1 METHW
6 TETTKRIV
14 VVVGVLLALFLIY
27 LARPVIPMVL
37 MAAVVAYALY
47 PVVSFLHRRL
57 RFPHTL
63 ATVVVYLLLLLV
75 LASIPVLLGP
85 YLVNEIR
92 SLDVNF
98 FELGEKAREGVR
110 ALLERWRTVSIAGAE
125 VDLRPLVDPALEA
138 LGEAGSAPAIPPPGS
153 WLPRLGRWL
162 SGFAST
168 VTSAFVAFFL
178 TMLYSFYMV
187 KDAPRWSTGLE
198 GLVPE
203 AYREEFRELRRR
215 LAAVWSAF
223 FRGQLLL
230 CLVIAGMTFV
240 VLTVLGIPGAI
251 PLAILAGIMEVVPN
265 LGPFLALVPAALV
278 ALLRGSMWIPLPNF
292 WVAVIVVGAYVLIQQ
307 VENNF
312 LGPRIVG
319 GSIDLPPLVVLV
331 GVVVG
336 VTSAGLVGA
345 YLSGPILASL
355 KVLALYAYNK
365 VLDRAPFPELQAGA
379 EEEAVLPV
387 GIRPRT
393 AQRRKGKRPARTVP

>member
-1 METHW
+1 MEAHW

-14 VVVGVLLALFLIY
+14 VVVGVLLALLLLY
-27 LARPVIPMVL
+27 LARTVIPMVL

-47 PVVSFLHRRL
+47 PIVSFLHRRL
-57 RFPHTL
+57 RLPHTL
-63 ATVVVYLLLLLV
+63 ATIVVYLLLLLA

-85 YLVNEIR
+85 YLVQEIR

-98 FELGEKAREGVR
+98 IELGAKAREGIR
-110 ALLERWRTVSIAGAE
+110 AWLERWRTVSLAGAE
-125 VDLRPLVDPALEA
+125 VDLSPLVDPALEA
-138 LGEAGSAPAIPPPGS
+138 LGEAGVAPVIPPPGT
-153 WLPRLGRWL
+153 WLPKLGRWL

-187 KDAPRWSTGLE
+187 KDAPKWGAGLDP
-198 GLVPE
+198 LVPE

-230 CLVIAGMTFV
+230 CLIIAGITFV
-240 VLTVLGIPGAI
+240 VLTALGIPGAI
-251 PLAILAGIMEVVPN
+251 PLALLAGVMEVVPN
-265 LGPFLALVPAALV
+265 LGPLLALVPAALV

-292 WVAVIVVGAYVLIQQ
+292 WVALIVVGAYVLIQQ

-312 LGPRIVG
+312 LCPRIVG

-336 VTSAGLVGA
+336 VTVAGIVGA

-365 VLDRAPFPELQAGA
+365 VLDRTPFPELGPGA

-387 GIRPRT
+387 GVQPPAVR
-393 AQRRKGKRPARTVP
+393 RRKGKRPARTVS